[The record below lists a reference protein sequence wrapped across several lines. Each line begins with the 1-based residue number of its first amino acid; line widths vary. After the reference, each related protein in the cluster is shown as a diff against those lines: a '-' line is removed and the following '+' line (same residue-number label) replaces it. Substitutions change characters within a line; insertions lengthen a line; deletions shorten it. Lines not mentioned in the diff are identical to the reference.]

1 VGKLAQREGLGPG
14 GKTGE
19 VIAQTLVEKFP
30 QDVKITKATQNRV
43 FATVNKPAWLN
54 VAAFMKDALDF
65 DHVTAVSGVDWLEE
79 KKMWVV
85 YHITSYAN
93 RVTAELIVEL
103 PRDQLEIDSISN
115 LWGGANWHERETY
128 DMYGIVFLGHPR
140 MERILTPD
148 GTDYFPYRKDFVGGR
163 RV

>member
-1 VGKLAQREGLGPG
+1 MAQREGLGPG

-19 VIAQTLVEKFP
+19 VIAQALIEQFP
-30 QDVKITKATQNRV
+30 EYVKIKKATHNRV
-43 FATVNKPAWLN
+43 YAIVDKTAWLK
-54 VAAFMKDALDF
+54 VATYMKDKFEF

-85 YHITSYAN
+85 SHITSYSN
-93 RVTAELIVEL
+93 QVTAEMIVEL
-103 PRDQLEIDSISN
+103 PRDKPEIDSVSN

-128 DMYGIVFLGHPR
+128 DMFGIIFLGHPR
-140 MERILTPD
+140 MERILTPE